1 MDVSVYGETQRKQKP
16 KKAPT
21 MRPQTP
27 SSPSIGQKRQREDPQ
42 PQPQAQEQTPAA
54 AAAPK
59 TKTCQCGSRVSDAE
73 VRESRWTLGTGL
85 SVTLC
90 SNCPHQK

>member
-1 MDVSVYGETQRKQKP
+1 MTTP
-16 KKAPT
+16 
-21 MRPQTP
+21 TP
-27 SSPSIGQKRQREDPQ
+27 SSPTIGQKRQREE
-42 PQPQAQEQTPAA
+42 PQPQAQEQTPA

-73 VRESRWTLGTGL
+73 VRASRWTLGTGL
-85 SVTLC
+85 HVTLC

>member
-1 MDVSVYGETQRKQKP
+1 MTTP
-16 KKAPT
+16 
-21 MRPQTP
+21 TP
-27 SSPSIGQKRQREDPQ
+27 SSPTIGQKRQREEPQ
-42 PQPQAQEQTPAA
+42 PQPQQAQEQTQA

-73 VRESRWTLGTGL
+73 VLASRWTLGTGL
-85 SVTLC
+85 HVTLC